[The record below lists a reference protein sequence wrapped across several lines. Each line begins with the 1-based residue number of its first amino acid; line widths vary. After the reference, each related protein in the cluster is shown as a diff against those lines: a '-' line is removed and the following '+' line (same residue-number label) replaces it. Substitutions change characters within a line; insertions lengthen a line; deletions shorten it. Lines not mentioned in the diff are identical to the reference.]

1 MLCRAVVDAGP
12 VDLGIEEIASWLRRQ
27 LPTSRALV
35 AIDGPDGSGKTTFAD
50 RLVGQLSDRPVT
62 VVHVDG
68 FLNRSEVRHARG
80 RFSPEGFWRD
90 SYNYEAL
97 RTYVLDPLRAEHAWY
112 RPSCYDSE
120 ADSERLADAV
130 LVPPDA
136 LVLIEGLFL
145 HRDELVD
152 QWDASIFLDVP
163 FAETARRMSLRDGSS
178 PNPEHPSMRRY
189 VDGQRIYYATAR
201 PWERATL
208 VVDNSGD
215 EPCIIDPQEVS
226 VLTD

>member
-1 MLCRAVVDAGP
+1 MNSAV
-12 VDLGIEEIASWLRRQ
+12 EEIASCLRRW
-27 LPTSRALV
+27 LPTSRVLV

-50 RLVGQLSDRPVT
+50 RLAALLSDRPVI
-62 VVHVDG
+62 VVHVDD

-97 RTYVLDPLRAEHAWY
+97 RTYVLDPLRRTGLARY
-112 RPSCYDSE
+112 RPSCYDS
-120 ADSERLADAV
+120 ATDTERLADAASAPSDAVV
-130 LVPPDA
+130 L
-136 LVLIEGLFL
+136 LEGLFL

-163 FAETARRMSLRDGSS
+163 FEETARRMSLRDGSP
-178 PNPEHPSMRRY
+178 PNPAHPSMRRY

-208 VVDNSGD
+208 VVDNNGD
-215 EPCIIDPQEVS
+215 EPRIIDPCQAS
-226 VLTD
+226 ALADQPDY

>member
-1 MLCRAVVDAGP
+1 MSS
-12 VDLGIEEIASWLRRQ
+12 GIEEIASWLLRR
-27 LPTSRALV
+27 LPTSRVLV
-35 AIDGPDGSGKTTFAD
+35 AIDGPDGSGKTTFAA
-50 RLVGQLSDRPVT
+50 RLAARLSDRPVI

-97 RTYVLDPLRAEHAWY
+97 RTRVLDPLRQIGPARY
-112 RPSCYDSE
+112 RPSCYDP
-120 ADSERLADAV
+120 ATDTERLADAV
-130 LVPPDA
+130 PVASDA
-136 LVLIEGLFL
+136 LVLVEGLFL

-163 FAETARRMSLRDGSS
+163 FAETARRMSLRDGSHA
-178 PNPEHPSMRRY
+178 NPEHPSMRRY

-215 EPCIIDPQEVS
+215 EPRIIDPRQAS
-226 VLTD
+226 ALRG